1 MVFVTTGT
9 AFVSST
15 LKKIVENQKDIQIQQ
30 KIHININHDIYQ
42 INHGNS
48 KIVLNN
54 VKFNVPL
61 LKYVELCTLVACTL
75 IYSLFVLILS
85 IEYFDFENELARY
98 KLRFYQELFLYQPIV
113 QIVFPIMYLLSNKHL
128 KDFVRKI
135 KGGGENLSM

>member
-1 MVFVTTGT
+1 MNHENSG
-9 AFVSST
+9 
-15 LKKIVENQKDIQIQQ
+15 KVET
-30 KIHININHDIYQ
+30 
-42 INHGNS
+42 
-48 KIVLNN
+48 N

-85 IEYFDFENELARY
+85 IEYFEYENELARY

-113 QIVFPIMYLLSNKHL
+113 NIVFPIIYLLSNKHL

-135 KGGGENLSM
+135 KGGGENLSI

>member
-30 KIHININHDIYQ
+30 KIHINIYDINQ

-48 KIVLNN
+48 KMVLNN

-75 IYSLFVLILS
+75 IYSLFILILS

>member
-30 KIHININHDIYQ
+30 KIHINIYDINQ

-48 KIVLNN
+48 KMVLNN

-85 IEYFDFENELARY
+85 IEYFDFGNELERY

>member
-30 KIHININHDIYQ
+30 KIHINIHDINQ
-42 INHGNS
+42 INYGNS
-48 KIVLNN
+48 KIVVNN

-98 KLRFYQELFLYQPIV
+98 KLRFYQELFLFQPIV
-113 QIVFPIMYLLSNKHL
+113 KIVFPIMYLLSNKNL
-128 KDFVRKI
+128 KDFVKKI
-135 KGGGENLSM
+135 KGGGENISI

>member
-1 MVFVTTGT
+1 MFYVTTGT
-9 AFVSST
+9 AFISST
-15 LKKIVENQKDIQIQQ
+15 LKKIVENEKDIQIQQ
-30 KIHININHDIYQ
+30 KIHINIYDINQ
-42 INHGNS
+42 INHENS
-48 KIVLNN
+48 KIVVNN

-85 IEYFDFENELARY
+85 IEYFDYENELARY
-98 KLRFYQELFLYQPIV
+98 KLRFYQELFLFQPIV
-113 QIVFPIMYLLSNKHL
+113 KIVFPIMYLLSNKNL

>member
-1 MVFVTTGT
+1 MVYVTTGI

-30 KIHININHDIYQ
+30 KIHINIHDINQ

-48 KIVLNN
+48 KLVVNN

-85 IEYFDFENELARY
+85 IEYFDLENELARY

-113 QIVFPIMYLLSNKHL
+113 KIVFPIMYLLSNKHL
-128 KDFVRKI
+128 RDFVRKI

>member
-1 MVFVTTGT
+1 MVFFTTGT

-30 KIHININHDIYQ
+30 NIHINIHNISHE
-42 INHGNS
+42 NCE
-48 KIVLNN
+48 KVETN

-85 IEYFDFENELARY
+85 IEYFEYENELARY

-113 QIVFPIMYLLSNKHL
+113 NIVFPIIYLLSNKHL
-128 KDFVRKI
+128 KDFVKKI
-135 KGGGENLSM
+135 KGGGENLSI

>member
-1 MVFVTTGT
+1 MVYVTTGT

-30 KIHININHDIYQ
+30 KIHINIYDINQ
-42 INHGNS
+42 INHENS
-48 KIVLNN
+48 KIVVNN

-85 IEYFDFENELARY
+85 IEYFDYENELARY
-98 KLRFYQELFLYQPIV
+98 KLRFYQELFLFQPIV
-113 QIVFPIMYLLSNKHL
+113 KIVFPIMYLLSNKHL

-135 KGGGENLSM
+135 